1 MAPSAG
7 PASAAGTNSRASV
20 ALRGSPGRA
29 PRAMGGPVS
38 DIRSYQPKLPGR
50 RCSHHAESAESRSAP
65 ASALRANA
73 SATGAS
79 AWSPTDRFAD
89 SRRQH
94 RTTGSVYDERDR
106 CDDDR
111 SAGDLGGGEAL
122 AEYGVGLGD
131 TRTGSSEKSMAA
143 LTAVAASMPVAV
155 SAAQRTAQAPTI
167 TRGGG
172 CASCCSS

>member
-7 PASAAGTNSRASV
+7 PASAASTNSRASV
-20 ALRGSPGRA
+20 ALRGSPGRS

-89 SRRQH
+89 SRRQ
-94 RTTGSVYDERDR
+94 RRATGSVYEQRDR

-122 AEYGVGLGD
+122 AEYGVGQERHENRLEREEHGRAHCGRRLD
-131 TRTGSSEKSMAA
+131 ARRGERG
-143 LTAVAASMPVAV
+143 P
-155 SAAQRTAQAPTI
+155 AQRSAQAPTM
-167 TRGGG
+167 TQ
-172 CASCCSS
+172 